1 MIFAML
7 TVKCMLGAVLLGVVA
22 CTNLP
27 TLTPPPTPT
36 STPTPTR
43 TSITL
48 ELEVKSNPREAADIV
63 LNPKPIPGGRYLL
76 GRTVTINV
84 LPKEGWLVDEGVGP
98 VYGIAGKT
106 AKINIPPTRP

>member
-36 STPTPTR
+36 PTR

-48 ELEVKSNPREAADIV
+48 ELEVKSNPLEAADIV
-63 LNPKPIPGGRYLL
+63 LNPKPIPWGRYLL

-84 LPKEGWLVDEGVGP
+84 LPKEG
-98 VYGIAGKT
+98 
-106 AKINIPPTRP
+106 

>member
-36 STPTPTR
+36 PTPTPTR

-84 LPKEGWLVDEGVGP
+84 LPKGG
-98 VYGIAGKT
+98 
-106 AKINIPPTRP
+106 